1 MVLQLSFQ
9 QRPDFLTRSKAG
21 VQGRRTSLAPR
32 LRGGGLWV
40 PAPEPVEGR
49 GDDGGVPPARATRW
63 RPNSPY
69 DNEHHVRFYNEQAFA
84 RCLLPD
90 RRPHMSPDSALAPGR
105 TIGRPA

>member
-49 GDDGGVPPARATRW
+49 RADGGVPPARATRG
-63 RPNSPY
+63 RANPPDDTEPPFRVCN
-69 DNEHHVRFYNEQAFA
+69 RQARA
-84 RCLLPD
+84 QCSLPCG
-90 RRPHMSPDSALAPGR
+90 RRPESRDKRLGPGEAIDLR
-105 TIGRPA
+105 A